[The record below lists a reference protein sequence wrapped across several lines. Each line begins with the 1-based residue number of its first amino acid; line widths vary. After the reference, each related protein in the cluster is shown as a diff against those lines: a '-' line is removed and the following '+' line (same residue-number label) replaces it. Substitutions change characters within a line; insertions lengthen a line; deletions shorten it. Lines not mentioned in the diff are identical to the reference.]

1 MRRYNIYRG
10 RNNEAREEAEWYL
23 ETLLYDLF
31 SETCSYLEQRGFQ
44 TIFQVRWPGKKIR
57 ISTDY
62 MMRIMNNITSNI
74 IKYADPSVPVK
85 ILSVDQGEMAG
96 FCFENQIRLLGE
108 KTQSSGIGL
117 QSIKNMMEKMTGKCA
132 VMKEKNGFRITILF
146 PVADS

>member
-1 MRRYNIYRG
+1 M
-10 RNNEAREEAEWYL
+10 EEPDNF

-44 TIFQVRWPGKKIR
+44 TIFQVRWPDKKIR

-62 MMRIMNNITSNI
+62 MMRIMDNITSNI

-96 FCFENQIRLLGE
+96 LKIRF
-108 KTQSSGIGL
+108 
-117 QSIKNMMEKMTGKCA
+117 
-132 VMKEKNGFRITILF
+132 GFREKKRR
-146 PVADS
+146 VMESDYRA

>member
-1 MRRYNIYRG
+1 M
-10 RNNEAREEAEWYL
+10 EEPDNF
-23 ETLLYDLF
+23 ETLLYDFF

-44 TIFQVRWPGKKIR
+44 TIFQVRWPDKKIR

-62 MMRIMNNITSNI
+62 MMRIMDNITSNI

-85 ILSVDQGEMAG
+85 ILSVDQAEMAG
-96 FCFENQIRLLGE
+96 FCFENQIRLSGE
-108 KTQSSGIGL
+108 KTQSNGIGL